1 MLTAGVDLAAESKGT
16 ALAVLDWSRPTVTVD
31 VRLGVRDAEIARVA
45 PDVARLGIDCAFGW
59 PDDFVTFVTRHAGG
73 LRVDG
78 GADEG
83 MAWRRR
89 LSYRATDRVTREIT
103 GRWPLSVATDRL
115 GLTAMH
121 CAVLLDAIGDAL
133 GTPVDRAGGGTAVEV
148 YPAATL
154 RGWGLDTRGYKT
166 DDGVREA
173 LLDRLLAGAPW
184 LDLES
189 ADRHL
194 MISSDDAFDAVIA
207 ALAARAHALG
217 RTHPVPPGYREQ
229 ACREGWIALPV
240 GRLEELAPE
249 GARPGDEG

>member
-16 ALAVLDWSRPTVTVD
+16 ALAVIDWSRPTVTVD
-31 VRLGVRDAEIARVA
+31 VHLGVTDAGIARVA
-45 PDVARLGIDCAFGW
+45 PDVDRLGIDCAFGW
-59 PDDFVTFVTRHAGG
+59 PDDFVTFITRHAAGR
-73 LRVDG
+73 RVDG
-78 GADEG
+78 GTEEG
-83 MAWRRR
+83 LAWRRR

-133 GTPVDRAGGGTAVEV
+133 GTPVDRSGGGTAVEV

-154 RGWGLDTRGYKT
+154 RGWGFDTRGYKN
-166 DDGVREA
+166 DGGVREA
-173 LLDRLLAGAPW
+173 LLSRLLAQAPW
-184 LDLES
+184 LGLRS

-217 RTHPVPPGYREQ
+217 RTHPVPPECREQ
-229 ACREGWIALPV
+229 ARREGWIALPV
-240 GRLEELAPE
+240 GRLEEFAPE
-249 GARPGDEG
+249 GARRSDQE

>member
-16 ALAVLDWSRPTVTVD
+16 ALAVIDWSRPTTTVD
-31 VRLGVRDAEIARVA
+31 VTLGVPDAAIAGVA
-45 PDVARLGIDCAFGW
+45 PDVDRLGIDCAFGW
-59 PDDFVTFVTRHAGG
+59 PDEFVSFITRHAEG

-78 GADEG
+78 SAEEG

-89 LSYRATDRVTREIT
+89 LSYRATDRVTRDIT

-133 GTPVDRAGGGTAVEV
+133 GTPVDRSGGGTAVEV

-154 RGWGLDTRGYKT
+154 RGWGFDTRGYKT
-166 DDGVREA
+166 DGGMREA
-173 LLDRLLAGAPW
+173 LLGRILARAPW
-184 LDLES
+184 FDL
-189 ADRHL
+189 RPTTRQL
-194 MISSDDAFDAVIA
+194 LISSDDAFDAVIA

-217 RTHPVPPGYREQ
+217 RTHPVPREFREQ
-229 ACREGWIALPV
+229 ARREGWIALPV

-249 GARPGDEG
+249 GAPHGAPG